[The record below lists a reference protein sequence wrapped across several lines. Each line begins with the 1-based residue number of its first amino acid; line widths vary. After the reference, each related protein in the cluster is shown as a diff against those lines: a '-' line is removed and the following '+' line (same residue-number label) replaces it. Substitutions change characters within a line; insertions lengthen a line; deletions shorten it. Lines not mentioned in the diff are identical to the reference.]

1 MAGQKI
7 VIPYL
12 DYAYLGELAEGIIA
26 KYHPSRQL
34 PIPIDDI
41 SDPRMQLD
49 IFPLPGLTKAT
60 AENDGIVAY
69 VNSALTCITVDEDA
83 WEMQTP
89 RYRFSIAHELA
100 HMVVHRNILG
110 QFHYST
116 VQEWQQAMKAIPS
129 QDYGRLEWQANA
141 FAGHLLMP
149 TMEFRSNFKSL
160 MDKIAE
166 YPEVDPRDEGV
177 RLIIEKRLAD
187 IFGTSS
193 SAVHIRLEK
202 EGL

>member
-1 MAGQKI
+1 MDGQKI

-41 SDPRMQLD
+41 IDPRMQLD

-83 WEMQTP
+83 WEAQTS

-110 QFHYST
+110 QFHYGT

-149 TMEFRSNFKSL
+149 TTELRSNFESIRN
-160 MDKIAE
+160 KIIE
-166 YPEVDPRDEGV
+166 QTNINPDDEGV

-193 SAVHIRLEK
+193 MTAHIRLEK
-202 EGL
+202 EGF